1 MFDAAFWVAIS
12 FILFCLILIYKKI
25 PQFINRLLENKIDEI
40 KSEIEN
46 TKNLKLE
53 SEQLLKKYKDKIQD
67 AHIESKN
74 ILTSEKKDAENFI
87 KESEKKFEQL
97 MINKKKSLQQKLEQ
111 IKITAIK
118 DIQHISNKIALEA
131 VRKIILDP
139 ANIDKIKIINQKN
152 LEKTF
157 VQLKETKI
165 S

>member
-25 PQFINRLLENKIDEI
+25 PQLINKLLENKINEI

-87 KESEKKFEQL
+87 KESESKFEQL

-111 IKITAIK
+111 MRIAAIK

-157 VQLKETKI
+157 VQLKQTKI

>member
-25 PQFINRLLENKIDEI
+25 PQLINKLLENKIDEI

-87 KESEKKFEQL
+87 KESESKFEQL

-111 IKITAIK
+111 MRIAAIK
-118 DIQHISNKIALEA
+118 DIQHISNKITLEA

-157 VQLKETKI
+157 VQLKQTKI
-165 S
+165 F

>member
-25 PQFINRLLENKIDEI
+25 PQLINKLLENKIDEI

-74 ILTSEKKDAENFI
+74 ILTSEKKDAEDFI
-87 KESEKKFEQL
+87 RESESKFEQL

-111 IKITAIK
+111 MRIAAIK

-157 VQLKETKI
+157 VQLKQTKI

>member
-25 PQFINRLLENKIDEI
+25 PQLINKLLENKIDEI

-87 KESEKKFEQL
+87 KESESKFDQL

-111 IKITAIK
+111 MRIAAIK

-157 VQLKETKI
+157 VQLKQTKI

>member
-25 PQFINRLLENKIDEI
+25 PQLINKLLENKIDEI

-87 KESEKKFEQL
+87 KESESKFEQL

-111 IKITAIK
+111 MRIAAIK

-157 VQLKETKI
+157 VQIKQTKI

>member
-25 PQFINRLLENKIDEI
+25 PQLINKLLENKIDEI

-87 KESEKKFEQL
+87 RESESKFEQL

-111 IKITAIK
+111 MRIAAIK

-152 LEKTF
+152 LGKTF
-157 VQLKETKI
+157 VQLKQTKI

>member
-25 PQFINRLLENKIDEI
+25 PQLINRLLENKIDEI

-111 IKITAIK
+111 MKITAIK

-157 VQLKETKI
+157 VQLKQTKI

>member
-25 PQFINRLLENKIDEI
+25 PQLINKLLENKIDEI

-74 ILTSEKKDAENFI
+74 IQTSEKKDAENFI
-87 KESEKKFEQL
+87 KESESKFEQL

-111 IKITAIK
+111 MRIAAIK

-157 VQLKETKI
+157 VQLKQTKI

>member
-25 PQFINRLLENKIDEI
+25 PQLINKLLENKIDEI

-87 KESEKKFEQL
+87 RESESKFEQL

-111 IKITAIK
+111 MRIAAIK

-157 VQLKETKI
+157 VQIKQTKI

>member
-25 PQFINRLLENKIDEI
+25 PQLINRLLENKIDEI

-111 IKITAIK
+111 MRIAAIK

>member
-25 PQFINRLLENKIDEI
+25 PQLINKLLENKIDEI

-87 KESEKKFEQL
+87 KESESKFEQL

-111 IKITAIK
+111 MRIAAIK

-157 VQLKETKI
+157 IQLKQTKI

>member
-1 MFDAAFWVAIS
+1 MFDAAFWVGIS

-25 PQFINRLLENKIDEI
+25 PQLINKLLENKIDEI

-157 VQLKETKI
+157 VQLKQTKI

>member
-25 PQFINRLLENKIDEI
+25 PQLINKLLENKIDEI

-87 KESEKKFEQL
+87 I
-97 MINKKKSLQQKLEQ
+97 M
-111 IKITAIK
+111 
-118 DIQHISNKIALEA
+118 
-131 VRKIILDP
+131 
-139 ANIDKIKIINQKN
+139 
-152 LEKTF
+152 KT
-157 VQLKETKI
+157 
-165 S
+165 

>member
-25 PQFINRLLENKIDEI
+25 PQLINKLLENKIDEI

-87 KESEKKFEQL
+87 KESESKFEQL

-157 VQLKETKI
+157 VQLKQTKI

>member
-25 PQFINRLLENKIDEI
+25 PQLINRLLENKIDEI

-111 IKITAIK
+111 IKIRAIK

>member
-25 PQFINRLLENKIDEI
+25 PQLINKLLENKIDEI

-87 KESEKKFEQL
+87 RESESKFEQL
-97 MINKKKSLQQKLEQ
+97 IINKKKSLQQKLEQ
-111 IKITAIK
+111 MRIAAIK
-118 DIQHISNKIALEA
+118 DIQHISNKIAFC
-131 VRKIILDP
+131 
-139 ANIDKIKIINQKN
+139 NIKHIYKHVI
-152 LEKTF
+152 
-157 VQLKETKI
+157 
-165 S
+165 

>member
-25 PQFINRLLENKIDEI
+25 PQLINKLLENKIDEI

-157 VQLKETKI
+157 VQLKHTKI

>member
-25 PQFINRLLENKIDEI
+25 PQLINRLLENKIDEI

-74 ILTSEKKDAENFI
+74 ILISEKKDAENFI
-87 KESEKKFEQL
+87 RESESKFEQL

-111 IKITAIK
+111 MRIAAIK

-157 VQLKETKI
+157 VQLKQTKI

>member
-111 IKITAIK
+111 IKIRAIK

-157 VQLKETKI
+157 VQLKQTKI

>member
-25 PQFINRLLENKIDEI
+25 PQLINKLLENKIDEI

-87 KESEKKFEQL
+87 KESESKFEQL

-111 IKITAIK
+111 MRIAAIK

>member
-1 MFDAAFWVAIS
+1 
-12 FILFCLILIYKKI
+12 
-25 PQFINRLLENKIDEI
+25 
-40 KSEIEN
+40 
-46 TKNLKLE
+46 
-53 SEQLLKKYKDKIQD
+53 
-67 AHIESKN
+67 
-74 ILTSEKKDAENFI
+74 
-87 KESEKKFEQL
+87 

-111 IKITAIK
+111 MRIAAIK

>member
-12 FILFCLILIYKKI
+12 FILFCLILVYKKI
-25 PQFINRLLENKIDEI
+25 PQLINKLLENKIDEI

-87 KESEKKFEQL
+87 KESESKFEQL

-111 IKITAIK
+111 MRIAAIK

-157 VQLKETKI
+157 VQLKQTKI

>member
-25 PQFINRLLENKIDEI
+25 PQLINKLLENKIDEI

-53 SEQLLKKYKDKIQD
+53 SEQLLKKYKNKIQE

-87 KESEKKFEQL
+87 KESESKFEQL

-111 IKITAIK
+111 MRIAAIK

-157 VQLKETKI
+157 VQLKQTKI

>member
-25 PQFINRLLENKIDEI
+25 PQLINKLLENKIDEI

-87 KESEKKFEQL
+87 KESESKFEQL

-111 IKITAIK
+111 MRIAAIK

-157 VQLKETKI
+157 VQLKQTRI

>member
-25 PQFINRLLENKIDEI
+25 PQLINKLLENKIDEI

-87 KESEKKFEQL
+87 RESESKFEQL

-111 IKITAIK
+111 IKIRAIK

-157 VQLKETKI
+157 VQLKQTKI

>member
-25 PQFINRLLENKIDEI
+25 PQLINRLLENKIDEI

-87 KESEKKFEQL
+87 RESESKFEQL

-157 VQLKETKI
+157 VQLKQTKI